1 MHDKKVVIMIV
12 GDDSFFPPSKE
23 GKKGCK
29 EKKNVIRK
37 RKKKRIKRKMTPK
50 DRQSQTHKRIHR
62 EQGQDLRS
70 RDARLRIRSN
80 AREEDTEAAGTTVK
94 VVPTGTAGGQ
104 SNGVLARP
112 FTSGGFVPGTVGLV
126 DVSDLGH
133 QRIIRVGVCE
143 HRADGQQH

>member
-12 GDDSFFPPSKE
+12 GDDSFFFPSK

-29 EKKNVIRK
+29 EKKCNKKGK
-37 RKKKRIKRKMTPK
+37 RKENKKRTPK

-70 RDARLRIRSN
+70 RDAELRIRSN
-80 AREEDTEAAGTTVK
+80 AREEDTEAAGTIWRGR
-94 VVPTGTAGGQ
+94 PTGTAGGR

-112 FTSGGFVPGTVGLV
+112 LTSGGFVPGTVGLV
-126 DVSDLGH
+126 DVGDLGH